1 MQCQHEKE
9 EEMPRTPQ
17 RQTPSVE
24 PDEKPAPTRQ
34 VKRSLADVDEPS
46 ADSFP
51 ASDPPSWTSLRIG
64 TPRDPVRPTDER
76 HSH

>member
-24 PDEKPAPTRQ
+24 PDEQRTSARKDA
-34 VKRSLADVDEPS
+34 RSFADVDESS

-64 TPRDPVRPTDER
+64 APRDAVRPTDER